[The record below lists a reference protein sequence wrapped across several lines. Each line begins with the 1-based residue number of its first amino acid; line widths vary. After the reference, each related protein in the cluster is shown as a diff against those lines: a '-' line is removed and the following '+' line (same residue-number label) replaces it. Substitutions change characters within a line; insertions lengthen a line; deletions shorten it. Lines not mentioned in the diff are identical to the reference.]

1 MRRHVAVRWALLL
14 VAVPF
19 ALTVPASA
27 AVGDGAS
34 VPGDAVAIVGEAPIS
49 NDEFA
54 HWMTVAATSRE
65 VSIDAPI
72 TGMVPVPPD
81 FTECVA
87 AATAALPEKPPKGKT
102 TPTAAQLKVRCR
114 QEYEELR
121 DQVLQFLIS
130 GRWILG
136 EAASQGIA
144 LTDQQVQAEFIKQKK
159 QSYPKEADFRKFLKR
174 SGMTIDDLL
183 LRVKVD
189 TLSDRLRGKVTKGA
203 AAPTRAQIKA
213 YYVKHKKSRFRRKTL
228 KQATPQIARTL
239 KQQRQQRAL
248 DAFITAFHEGWK
260 ARTDCRVGYVIEL
273 CAGAPAPT
281 S

>member
-1 MRRHVAVRWALLL
+1 MRLHVAVRRVALLA
-14 VAVPF
+14 AVPF

-34 VPGDAVAIVGEAPIS
+34 VPGDAVAMVGEAPIS

-65 VSIDAPI
+65 ASLDAPI
-72 TGMVPVPPD
+72 TGTVPVPPD
-81 FTECVA
+81 FTACVA

-102 TPTAAQLKVRCR
+102 TPTEAQLKVRCR
-114 QEYEELR
+114 QVYEELR
-121 DQVLQFLIS
+121 DEVLRFLIS

-144 LTDQQVQAEFIKQKK
+144 LTDRQVQAEFVKQKK
-159 QSYPKEADFRKFLKR
+159 QSYPKDADFRKFLKR

-189 TLSDRLRGKVTKGA
+189 TLSDRLRVKVTRDA
-203 AAPTRAQIKA
+203 APPTRAQIKA
-213 YYVKHKKSRFRRKTL
+213 YYVKHKKSRFRHKTL
-228 KQATPQIARTL
+228 KRATPQIARTL
-239 KQQRQQRAL
+239 KQQHEQQAL
-248 DAFITAFHEGWK
+248 AAFVTAFHDGWK
-260 ARTDCRVGYVIEL
+260 ARTDCRSGYVIDL

-281 S
+281 R